1 MLIREDEHFFILYKM
16 CRCAKALIY
25 DKDLRKMTKTADKFA
40 YRPLSVLPLQCR
52 EGNGQR

>member
-1 MLIREDEHFFILYKM
+1 MPIREDGHFFLLYKM